1 MTVRLEMVCFPPKC
15 LDGKK
20 EKKKKAFLCSE
31 IKILKKSLNKQ
42 TNKNNNWVGYSV
54 VISLLEVEK
63 KKNNE

>member
-1 MTVRLEMVCFPPKC
+1 M
-15 LDGKK
+15 
-20 EKKKKAFLCSE
+20 CSE

-63 KKNNE
+63 KKKTMNKAVPILTVLNNGLFPLGMCSLRS